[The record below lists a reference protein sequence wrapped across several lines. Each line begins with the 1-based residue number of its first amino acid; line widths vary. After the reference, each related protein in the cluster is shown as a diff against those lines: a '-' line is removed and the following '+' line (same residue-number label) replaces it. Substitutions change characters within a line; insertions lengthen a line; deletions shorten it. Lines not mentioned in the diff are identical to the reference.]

1 MELGQLDRDLNAG
14 TYQNAECGNL
24 DGYPWF
30 SLDVNTCNTRKLA
43 DSHVESADGTSYFVS
58 QIKQTPENLNI

>member
-1 MELGQLDRDLNAG
+1 MELGQLNRDLNSG
-14 TYQNAECGNL
+14 TNQDAECGNL

-30 SLDVNTCNTRKLA
+30 LGVNTCNTRRLA
-43 DSHVESADGTSYFVS
+43 NSPVESADGTSYFVT

>member
-1 MELGQLDRDLNAG
+1 MELGQLDRDSG
-14 TYQNAECGNL
+14 TNQNTEI

-30 SLDVNTCNTRKLA
+30 LGVNTCNTRRLA
-43 DSHVESADGTSYFVS
+43 NSSVESADGTSYFVT